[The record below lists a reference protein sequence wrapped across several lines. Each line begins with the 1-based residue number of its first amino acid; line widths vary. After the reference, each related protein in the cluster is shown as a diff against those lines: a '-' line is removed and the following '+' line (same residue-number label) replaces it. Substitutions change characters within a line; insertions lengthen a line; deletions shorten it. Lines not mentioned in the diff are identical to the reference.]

1 MEEIGRERRCLLLEL
16 FARQSRDNMFDLEQ
30 SWWKLK
36 HDLYRSREYYGVL
49 HRRYSWL
56 SWIIRG
62 LEGILAY
69 LLFRVPNISESFP
82 RILLIV
88 GVGASALKGEL
99 AFPHRVKVLKRQYR
113 EVGAL
118 VNDLES
124 VESRKSDSEYE
135 RLKKLYAG
143 IEKSDYPT
151 IPCLDA
157 VCWTRAS
164 AALGSSEYYE
174 LSLFQRTVGTWL
186 YFVTCDESQRKGSSS
201 ET

>member
-1 MEEIGRERRCLLLEL
+1 MEESGKEHRCRHLKL
-16 FARQSRDNMFDLEQ
+16 FSIRLKDSMFDLER

-36 HDLYRSREYYGVL
+36 HDLYRSREYYGIL
-49 HRRYSWL
+49 HRRYSCL

-62 LEGILAY
+62 FEGVLAY
-69 LLFRVPNISESFP
+69 LLFRVPNISESLP
-82 RILLIV
+82 RCLLIV

-124 VESRKSDSEYE
+124 VESRKNDSEYE
-135 RLKKLYAG
+135 RLKKLYADV
-143 IEKSDYPT
+143 EKSDYPT

-157 VCWTRAS
+157 VCWSRAS
-164 AALGSSEYYE
+164 AALGSSEYYD

-186 YFVTCDESQRKGSSS
+186 YFITCDESQRKDASN

>member
-1 MEEIGRERRCLLLEL
+1 MEEIGRECHCLLLEL

-99 AFPHRVKVLKRQYR
+99 AFPHR
-113 EVGAL
+113 G
-118 VNDLES
+118 
-124 VESRKSDSEYE
+124 KS
-135 RLKKLYAG
+135 A
-143 IEKSDYPT
+143 
-151 IPCLDA
+151 
-157 VCWTRAS
+157 
-164 AALGSSEYYE
+164 
-174 LSLFQRTVGTWL
+174 
-186 YFVTCDESQRKGSSS
+186 
-201 ET
+201 